1 MWFKKYWPA
10 MLGIALQA
18 GSIWKFI
25 KWALDWRGRY
35 DALAATYHETGG
47 ASAVIGYILNPPPW
61 FYPVAFVV
69 GFALIWWNFQRV
81 RSSRKEAVELAKPS
95 EFAAP
100 NPAKPP
106 VLPKPLKE
114 LFGSDFPNQG
124 KKFRPVPVTF
134 ENSQAIDCVMQ
145 VHQDFVSGVEF
156 MSLYIPKCGK
166 AVEVCEYFA
175 NNFRSHYD
183 QLRIQI
189 HLNVPSPGEPMID
202 RSIDLA
208 LSPRLYVYHEDEID
222 YDGRARVT
230 GLFRILGLIAKLRGQ
245 AYRNEEWRNRLLAQ
259 TA

>member
-61 FYPVAFVV
+61 FYPVAFGV

-134 ENSQAIDCVMQ
+134 ENSQPIDCVMQ
-145 VHQDFVSGVEF
+145 VHQDFDLFFGGSAWWESIWLPCEGGTIRPF
-156 MSLYIPKCGK
+156 MSKTGG
-166 AVEVCEYFA
+166 
-175 NNFRSHYD
+175 FRYD
-183 QLRIQI
+183 
-189 HLNVPSPGEPMID
+189 VVKSPNLWSMFE
-202 RSIDLA
+202 A
-208 LSPRLYVYHEDEID
+208 
-222 YDGRARVT
+222 
-230 GLFRILGLIAKLRGQ
+230 
-245 AYRNEEWRNRLLAQ
+245 
-259 TA
+259 